1 VSVLTAGAFFAGQEA
16 LAKVLIGT
24 GGEDTLVG
32 TDMEDRLTGR
42 GGQPQGS
49 PRADRL
55 QGSLGAD
62 HPKGNRGNDR
72 LWGSGG
78 NDKII
83 PGDGNDKVYAGRGDD
98 LIYARDTDGVDF
110 IDCGPGFDKVE
121 TIHRHDVTL
130 SNRTVR
136 ASRHVI
142 HPPPWKANF
151 RNIVFRVM
159 DRQTLSRKP
168 KGRSLPSEACRS
180 SQHIAAA

>member
-1 VSVLTAGAFFAGQEA
+1 MNRLYNLLTVMVLTAVAFFAAPEA
-16 LAKVLIGT
+16 LAKVLTGTAGEDRLIGT
-24 GGEDTLVG
+24 DRA
-32 TDMEDRLTGR
+32 DRLTGR
-42 GGQPQGS
+42 GGEDSLKG
-49 PRADRL
+49 RREADRL
-55 QGSLGAD
+55 NGGPGED
-62 HPKGNRGNDR
+62 HLKGNSGNDR
-72 LWGSGG
+72 IWGGRG
-78 NDKII
+78 DDKII

-151 RNIVFRVM
+151 RNFVFRVM
-159 DRQTLSRKP
+159 DRQSLSRKP
-168 KGRSLPSEACRS
+168 KGRSLPS
-180 SQHIAAA
+180 